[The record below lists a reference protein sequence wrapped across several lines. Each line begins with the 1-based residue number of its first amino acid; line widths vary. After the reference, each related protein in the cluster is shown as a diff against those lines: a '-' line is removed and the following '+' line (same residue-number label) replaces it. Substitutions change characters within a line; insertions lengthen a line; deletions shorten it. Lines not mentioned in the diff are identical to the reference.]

1 MQELWQAFGHTITN
15 ILPKSPFA
23 GFIRALPEWPA
34 LGWLNWLLPV
44 EDILKVFGAWLAAL
58 AAFYLVQIVL
68 RWVKVIQG

>member
-44 EDILKVFGAWLAAL
+44 EDILKFAPYFDFVNIF
-58 AAFYLVQIVL
+58 IV
-68 RWVKVIQG
+68 